1 VGVTVMNEEFDWN
14 SIDGLILKLEILK
27 AQHGNVKT
35 FVRVWALDN
44 GDDWI
49 AGDVEAEFDED
60 QNGVVI
66 Y

>member
-1 VGVTVMNEEFDWN
+1 MITVVDDEFDWN
-14 SIDGLILKLEILK
+14 SIDGLVMKLETLK

-35 FVRVWALDN
+35 FVRLYLS
-44 GDDWI
+44 DDDEWV
-49 AGDVEAEFDED
+49 AGDVDAEYDPM